1 MEIISSTLWKTE
13 VSCSSTGWC
22 FERLE
27 YMESPFFLNTF
38 QSITKVAVTSL
49 LEIPPRL
56 YYCLSTLP
64 SCLFLI
70 LASNSFVSS
79 SLSVLWAWLLHES
92 LFYFLI
98 KLIVLAILLFYIIT
112 PSGFFSFLPLS
123 FLFCLFPSISW
134 IISQF
139 TPFIKSHFYPYNI
152 LEACKC

>member
-13 VSCSSTGWC
+13 VSCCSMGWC

-27 YMESPFFLNTF
+27 YMESPSILNTF
-38 QSITKVAVTSL
+38 QSVIKVAVNSL

-70 LASNSFVSS
+70 LASNSFFSS

-112 PSGFFSFLPLS
+112 PSVSFFFFPSSFLPL
-123 FLFCLFPSISW
+123 LSIS
-134 IISQF
+134 IYVLNNLSVHPIHKISLL
-139 TPFIKSHFYPYNI
+139 S
-152 LEACKC
+152 L